1 MKKKVLAFL
10 LASTMV
16 IEPFSVAS
24 AADFSDGMG
33 QDTVQ
38 FSDDA
43 EDVPE
48 VENNE
53 VDQFGTDAVGEGE
66 ESTETHV
73 QIGDKVWVDFDND
86 NGIATISGEG
96 STWDYFLDGTAVP
109 DSSIINPFV
118 EKKFNKVII
127 KNGVTRIGDYLFH
140 ASRHDYEDD
149 PWDARNTEI
158 TELEIADTVTEIG
171 KYSFYKVTGLSTL
184 NFPNSLQKIGSGAFG
199 SISSLK
205 DIQLNNGLKQ
215 IGYAAFGATDI
226 SEVELPQTVTELGE
240 YIFSGCESLREISG
254 FENLTIIPDGLFK
267 GTAIDDYNFSKITEI
282 GAHSFE
288 NTNIKK
294 LDFTSSN
301 NLGKIGV
308 GAFEAC
314 TMLKDVVLSD
324 SIEEIGAK
332 AFSQTVIK
340 SIVLPNSIK
349 ALGEEA
355 FYDCKQLESVQL
367 SNQELFLG
375 STFKGCIQLK
385 SIIIPEKIKML
396 DRTFSGCKRLSTV
409 TFNGAKTKLSPQFT
423 ESNPFGGCAS
433 LSYISGFDCS
443 YANKFAEK
451 YQVKFVSL
459 GKGSHQFTA
468 EKVQIKEPTC
478 TEKGSKAY
486 RCEICGEIQDEE
498 EIPAYG
504 HKWDNGVITKEAT
517 EKEDGVRTYTCR
529 RCNETKT
536 EIIPKLSAINL
547 QISQEEQYWNG
558 HYQYSF
564 YCISDK
570 DITYYVECVKK
581 DSGQPVYDD
590 TKQDGKIKENGGR
603 WINVD
608 ITDEDAVD
616 IYIFATNT
624 NGDYVYKKVT
634 PNYDNR
640 PQKPAIKVGDNATAI
655 IDGDTIT
662 ITGTGETYGAAIDWD
677 DILNRSN
684 IKHIVV
690 EDGIISIGQE
700 LFCNFKN
707 IKTVILPNSLKRIDT
722 WAFTYCQSL
731 ESIVIPEG
739 VTEMGVDVFDGCSGL
754 KSISLP
760 STLRIVPCL
769 GELNGSDIS
778 GLPVENITLNNGI
791 ETIGERAFQDMNNL
805 KTIIIPDSVTFIEDN
820 AFNNCSVL
828 TNLVLPDSITTI
840 GNAAFSGCTSL
851 EKIVLPSK
859 LTSLGNVAFG
869 GCNAEIIFPSSL
881 KSIPELGS
889 NAVKKVTIPEGVET
903 IGYQAF
909 CSCSNLTEITL
920 PSTITSIESEAFEGT
935 GITSF
940 NYPQNITNIP
950 NGAFANTNLTEFS
963 VPEKVTEIDDNAFYN
978 CYDLTKISIPKSV
991 TYIGSD
997 VFKYCRNL
1005 TIYGY
1010 KDTAAESYAK
1020 ANNIKFVSADYKV
1033 IFKDNGRTQKT
1044 EYVTKGQ
1051 NATPPTLSAKDGY
1064 TLSWDA
1070 DYTNIQED
1078 MVINA
1083 VWTKKDSGNGGGNTT
1098 IIVSPSETNK
1108 YTVTF
1113 KDRGKIVK
1121 TEKVKSGDAAEYPY
1135 INRNGYELSWDKD
1148 FSKVTADIT
1157 VNAVWTVIKPNKV
1170 TSLTAEVQKNS
1181 IDLSWDRAENTDY
1194 YLVYRKA
1201 TSDTE
1206 YKQIKK
1212 TTKILWTDEDVE
1224 PGTEYSYKVVG
1235 VCSVD
1240 GKKYQGA
1247 DSDIVTAKIGTP
1259 QIGNVYSVGDLK
1271 YKVTGA
1277 KEVSVIG
1284 LAKEEVE
1291 IKIPSAVSIS
1301 GKAYK
1306 VTSVQAKAFYQNE
1319 DIVSIA
1325 IGNNVIYIGKY
1336 AFYQCPNLETV
1347 KFGKRVSVIS
1357 TCAFTQCSNLD
1368 NVTLPSSIR
1377 RIGAKAFYQCTS
1389 IKVLK
1394 INGSVL
1400 EYVGKK
1406 GLAVNKTVTLRHP
1419 KKVYTKYKKLIKIS
1433 GVYSKTKFV
1442 KF

>member
-16 IEPFSVAS
+16 IEPFNVVG

-38 FSDDA
+38 FSDDG

-48 VENNE
+48 VENDGE
-53 VDQFGTDAVGEGE
+53 DTDQFSTDAVGEGE

-86 NGIATISGEG
+86 NGIATISGVG
-96 STWDYFLDGTAVP
+96 STWDYYQDGTAVP
-109 DSSIINPFV
+109 DYKLKNPFV
-118 EKKFNKVII
+118 NKEFNKIVIEKGI
-127 KNGVTRIGDYLFH
+127 TRLGNYLFY
-140 ASRHDYEDD
+140 A
-149 PWDARNTEI
+149 ANAQNTQI
-158 TELEIADTVTEIG
+158 CELKIADTVTEIG
-171 KYSFYKVTGLSTL
+171 KYSFYKVQKLQMLQLPSSVQKVDESAFELIRSLKILQLNEGLKIIENRAFYSTGINNIQLPQSVIKIGEYVFSQCSSLSNVEGFERLTNIPKGIFEGCPIKSFDFSNAVQIGIAAFRNTQLQEIDTL
-184 NFPNSLQKIGSGAFG
+184 TEKLTKIDGSAFSQCKVLKTVNIPNSVKEIESSAFEGTAIEKIVIPNSVITLGRGAF
-199 SISSLK
+199 SECK
-205 DIQLNNGLKQ
+205 DL
-215 IGYAAFGATDI
+215 YD
-226 SEVELPQTVTELGE
+226 VELPNNQLSLKNTF
-240 YIFSGCESLREISG
+240 IGCV
-254 FENLTIIPDGLFK
+254 GL
-267 GTAIDDYNFSKITEI
+267 
-282 GAHSFE
+282 
-288 NTNIKK
+288 
-294 LDFTSSN
+294 
-301 NLGKIGV
+301 
-308 GAFEAC
+308 
-314 TMLKDVVLSD
+314 
-324 SIEEIGAK
+324 
-332 AFSQTVIK
+332 K
-340 SIVLPNSIK
+340 SIVIPENVIE
-349 ALGEEA
+349 LG
-355 FYDCKQLESVQL
+355 D
-367 SNQELFLG
+367 
-375 STFKGCIQLK
+375 TFVGCI
-385 SIIIPEKIKML
+385 
-396 DRTFSGCKRLSTV
+396 RLHDV
-409 TFNGAKTKLSPQFT
+409 TIRGQKTKFLRYDVDGA
-423 ESNPFGGCAS
+423 EHPFVGCDS
-433 LSYISGFDCS
+433 LQYISSYDCS
-443 YANKFAEK
+443 YAKKLAMDNNIPFKTLGEK
-451 YQVKFVSL
+451 D
-459 GKGSHQFTA
+459 HQFTA

-478 TEKGSKAY
+478 TEEGSKAY
-486 RCEICGEIQDEE
+486 KCEICGFIEEEE
-498 EIPAYG
+498 EIAAYG
-504 HKWDNGVITKEAT
+504 HSWGRGVEIKPAT
-517 EKEDGVRTYTCR
+517 ETEEGEIKYTCW
-529 RCNETKT
+529 RCRETKIET
-536 EIIPKLSAINL
+536 IPKLSAINL
-547 QISQEEQYWNG
+547 QIDENEQYWNG
-558 HYQYSF
+558 HYRYCF
-564 YCISDK
+564 YCTSNK
-570 DITYYVECVKK
+570 DVTYYAECVRK
-581 DSGQPVYDD
+581 DSEQPVYDSER
-590 TKQDGKIKENGGR
+590 QDGEIDVDSGK
-603 WINVD
+603 WITVD
-608 ITDEDAVD
+608 IPDEDAVD
-616 IYIFATNT
+616 IYIFATNA
-624 NGDYVYKKVT
+624 NGDHVSVKVT

-640 PQKPAIKVGDNATAI
+640 PEKPVYKVGKNVNASI
-655 IDGDTIT
+655 NGDTLIL
-662 ITGTGETYGAAIDWD
+662 TGNGETYNGMGSFEEVKKNSI
-677 DILNRSN
+677 R
-684 IKHIVV
+684 HIVV
-690 EDGIISIGQE
+690 EDGITSIGQE
-700 LFCNFKN
+700 LFYNFKN
-707 IKTVILPNSLKRIDT
+707 VKTVALPTSLKKIST
-722 WAFTYCQSL
+722 WAFEYCSSL

-805 KTIIIPDSVTFIEDN
+805 KTIIIPDSVTSIEDN

-1083 VWTKKDSGNGGGNTT
+1083 VWIKKDNGGGNTT

-1170 TSLTAEVQKNS
+1170 TSLTAEVQKTS
-1181 IDLSWDRAENTDY
+1181 IDLSWDRTENTDY

-1212 TTKILWTDEDVE
+1212 TTRILWTDEDVE

-1235 VCSVD
+1235 VSSVD
-1240 GKKYQGA
+1240 GKKYQSA
-1247 DSDIVTAKIGTP
+1247 DSDVVTAKIGTP
-1259 QIGNVYSVGDLK
+1259 QIGDTYSVGDLK

-1306 VTSVQAKAFYQNE
+1306 VTSVQEKAFYQNE

-1357 TCAFTQCSNLD
+1357 TCAFTQCPNLE

-1394 INGSVL
+1394 INGSAL

-1406 GLAVNKTVTLRHP
+1406 GLAVNKSVTLRLP
-1419 KKVYTKYKKLIKIS
+1419 KKVYTKYKKLIKVS
-1433 GVYSKTKFV
+1433 GVYSKTKYT